1 MTVLF
6 LRHAHA
12 EDEHNG
18 DFGRRLTPKGL
29 QQSEKVGRFLL
40 RNGLLPDLILSSP
53 VVRARQTAEMV
64 AQVLGLPLTIVEWL
78 ACGMKPGAVFE
89 NTAVLGDCP
98 TVLLVGHEPDFSQAV
113 SAWIGAPRPDAIEVK
128 KASVTALDVFL
139 HGREGARLLYAVPP
153 RLM

>member
-12 EDEHNG
+12 EDERDG

-29 QQSEKVGRFLL
+29 QQSEKAGRFLL
-40 RNGLLPDLILSSP
+40 RNGLEPDVILASP
-53 VVRARQTAEMV
+53 VVRARQTAEIV
-64 AQVLGLPLTIVEWL
+64 GQVLGMPISIAEWL
-78 ACGMKPGAVFE
+78 ACGMKPSTVFE
-89 NTAVLGDCP
+89 KTSALGDRP

-113 SAWIGAPRPDAIEVK
+113 SAWIGAARPDAIEIK
-128 KASVTALDVFL
+128 KASLTALDVFL
-139 HGREGARLLYAVPP
+139 HAREGARLLYAVPP